1 MTEFPLFLFTTLGG
15 IAAGACAVRA
25 VLPLTKER
33 KQTWLFP
40 LICIALLG
48 IGLIGVLFHLARPAM
63 FLNALANPQAGI
75 AQEAYCSIVF
85 GLLLLA
91 DLICDLKRKDGSP
104 RVLQIICGA
113 VGLILTF
120 IMGMSYVGNFGVPA
134 WTTWAT
140 VAQFVVGDIAFGTA
154 LYLAFDKDALSK
166 VPFRATFIA
175 VAAVFAIVLVFE
187 GTHFNAVG
195 LDSLLFLGIDNLHA
209 RRNCLSGDQ
218 SEKRCSEKPVCRSA
232 CMCVYRRLCGKVG
245 ILSGVHYLGAYREKL
260 ESRRLKWHYW
270 TRP

>member
-195 LDSLLFLGIDNLHA
+195 LDSLLFWVSIIFMLAGIALAAINKRKDVPKSLYAAALACVFIGVCVA
-209 RRNCLSGDQ
+209 RW
-218 SEKRCSEKPVCRSA
+218 A
-232 CMCVYRRLCGKVG
+232 F
-245 ILSGVHYLGAYREKL
+245 YLGCII
-260 ESRRLKWHYW
+260 
-270 TRP
+270 